1 MPEEKHSEAAA
12 AVQSAA
18 ASPYV
23 TGGGGFT
30 LERRI
35 ASIYL
40 AHMLRGSRADEL
52 RGRSVV
58 SVHFQ
63 APGELIDDII
73 IHAARE
79 GEDVESLTL
88 YVAARRAP
96 KFVTS
101 DEQTMKLLKKFIQ
114 AIALPDEEGM
124 EREFAI
130 AVAGVQ
136 TAPSQVADLASFARN
151 RPQTEF
157 FKLIASNGV
166 VAQELRDRLG
176 HLKGLVK
183 RALGAP
189 EVVVQDTIADETTW
203 KLLSRLSILSH
214 RVETPSQNDWA
225 DLANTLSTWSRA
237 GSLSGGQALRDRLE
251 ILAGE
256 YAAKAGV
263 VNSTM
268 LRRDLHD
275 HLTQSAEK
283 RHPGWAALLDAQD
296 EARALIRSQM
306 GADSTGKGLHLP
318 RTDLAGK
325 LRDYLGRGQDV
336 LVHGP
341 SGCGKS
347 ALVIGALTAELEERH
362 NGFEYVYVDLR
373 RLPATAMELRLAL
386 GAGLEVLL
394 SDVSAPVRYIV
405 VDNAGSPREGG
416 DSLLPWVIKAARS
429 AGLNFVA
436 VTTSETLGSVRT
448 VLDQAFKK
456 TEELEVPLLDDSE
469 LNRVGQHFP
478 KLLGLVSN
486 TRSRDILRRPM
497 VAHLLAQ
504 SGTEA
509 TSLSEVEALNEV
521 WERIVLGNSDLSRGT
536 PRAREEVLLK
546 LAYLSLA
553 PQSGVQQSLDPTA
566 LYGLE
571 RDGLLH
577 RATGLPWDPA
587 GQATF
592 FHDQIRLFA
601 ISKILMQSQH
611 PADLLLQ
618 NGAARWTL
626 PAARIAAQAIL
637 SAGASPALPVKGR
650 LNAAQIQFQALAD
663 AGHGERWAD
672 VPVEAALPLGGARDV
687 FGEDWDG
694 LLADEARGL
703 RRVLRILEQRHTHGI
718 QVDPLV
724 AEPIVDLLLER
735 GWPPVVDKDV
745 KTLVRRWLGALVLNG
760 SPAGQALR
768 LRVRAQLEAKI
779 EQEDHELQAQ
789 IKARHASRDR
799 KANLA
804 ADLGF
809 FTPAQQRRHT
819 SRAQLPTT
827 LRDDH
832 SIEVLALLGA
842 DLGTAGKAL
851 LLRVAENSPSD
862 LRAALEEVPA
872 ARGIAQFDPALLTR
886 LTAAYYIDSDIDP
899 DDQDEGWGFRD
910 EGIRGH
916 RSRGHWGAPF
926 NAFWMGSFL
935 VMLQHDFVGGVG
947 VINRMLDHAAKC
959 RVRTLHQSGLHAEDG
974 ASDGLPLVLTK
985 SERNYIGDDHVWSWY
1000 RGSSVGPYPCMSAL
1014 AALEWVCDGLVKQS
1028 GKSLEYLV
1036 PFLLRDSNNLAM
1048 PALVLGMLVR
1058 HLEDAGELVD
1068 PFLAEPELWDLE
1080 LSRTVNERLGY
1091 PSQTEGIAAP
1101 ERRLWGLREA
1111 ASHLAVH
1118 ADDGTETR
1126 LNAVADRLIER
1137 AKHRRG
1143 FADSMQAGST
1153 KPQWLALVEKNA
1165 GLLRK
1170 GQYRLVKYD
1179 DGYYLE
1185 QEISADVEESLRAT
1199 NLGLDRGYQTVG
1211 MTLRHI
1217 HSVYQPESAKTE
1229 MTLQVLTEDIA
1240 AAQDLLHDPPP
1251 TAVGLIDACTGV
1263 AASALNYHFLGKLEL
1278 PAEQLLWAAQV
1289 ILEAVELY
1297 DNEQNDTYEYGYFYQ
1312 GADRSA
1318 ARSVALLTL
1327 PQAADLRDALAAAGL
1342 GQDEI
1347 LKANRWAAT
1356 RSSRECRLFYGRSLD
1371 IVWASDGSES
1381 YWGPMLSLVED
1392 SARDCVIGEFVEDR
1406 QTTERILLAGP
1417 LEVALA
1423 GVPAERVIVQ
1433 NLIPAIRGLAGATR
1447 LPGNE
1452 GVRGRRL
1459 LTTLVET
1466 YGTARLQE
1474 KYADLHSGADMLNV
1488 VRALLPLIRAGE
1500 DGLLWQQ
1507 LDNFFSQSDLLA
1519 EFLRALAAAGE
1530 ETTEAAATV
1539 ESIWPAVMG
1548 HVLDLIGQGKLPAG
1562 NGLFPYSGVAS
1573 LIPNMSYQ
1581 GQYMYRETAGEAI
1594 VWWDAQS
1601 LQAEIERWLRVAC
1614 GKAECVDR
1622 LIALIS
1628 LLDEKDQVKPG
1639 LEWVEAIVLPDASEV
1654 AGRSYLLPEWLAK
1667 VRRYGLLST
1676 QPICRSAW
1684 QGIVDALLVSGE
1696 TRIAELDD

>member
-1 MPEEKHSEAAA
+1 
-12 AVQSAA
+12 
-18 ASPYV
+18 
-23 TGGGGFT
+23 
-30 LERRI
+30 
-35 ASIYL
+35 
-40 AHMLRGSRADEL
+40 
-52 RGRSVV
+52 
-58 SVHFQ
+58 
-63 APGELIDDII
+63 
-73 IHAARE
+73 
-79 GEDVESLTL
+79 
-88 YVAARRAP
+88 
-96 KFVTS
+96 
-101 DEQTMKLLKKFIQ
+101 
-114 AIALPDEEGM
+114 
-124 EREFAI
+124 
-130 AVAGVQ
+130 
-136 TAPSQVADLASFARN
+136 
-151 RPQTEF
+151 
-157 FKLIASNGV
+157 
-166 VAQELRDRLG
+166 
-176 HLKGLVK
+176 
-183 RALGAP
+183 
-189 EVVVQDTIADETTW
+189 
-203 KLLSRLSILSH
+203 
-214 RVETPSQNDWA
+214 
-225 DLANTLSTWSRA
+225 
-237 GSLSGGQALRDRLE
+237 
-251 ILAGE
+251 
-256 YAAKAGV
+256 
-263 VNSTM
+263 M

-275 HLTQSAEK
+275 HLTLSAEK
-283 RHPGWAALLDAQD
+283 RHPGWAALLDAQN
-296 EARALIRSQM
+296 EARSLIRAEM
-306 GADSTGKGLHLP
+306 GGDTLGKGLHLP
-318 RTDLAGK
+318 RTEVVGK

-394 SDVSAPVRYIV
+394 SDVSAPARYIV

-416 DSLLPWVIKAARS
+416 ASLLPWVINAART
-429 AGLNFVA
+429 AGLNFIV
-436 VTTSETLGSVRT
+436 VTTSETSGSVRT
-448 VLDQAFKK
+448 VLDQAFMK

-469 LNRVGQHFP
+469 LNSVGQHFP

-521 WERIVLGNSDLSRGT
+521 WENIVLGNSDISRGT

-553 PQSGVQQSLDPTA
+553 PQSGVQQTLDPTA

-601 ISKILMQSQH
+601 ISKILIQSQN

-637 SAGASPALPVKGR
+637 SAGTSSALPDKGR
-650 LNAAQIQFQALAD
+650 LNSTQIQFQALAD

-672 VPVEAALPLGGARDV
+672 VPVEAALPLRGARDV
-687 FGEDWDG
+687 FADAWDA
-694 LLADEARGL
+694 LLKDDASGL

-745 KTLVRRWLGALVLNG
+745 RTLKRRWLGALVLNEA
-760 SPAGQALR
+760 PAGQALR
-768 LRVRAQLEAKI
+768 LRVRAQLEEKI
-779 EQEDHELQAQ
+779 EQEDHELQGQ
-789 IKARHASRDR
+789 IKARHAARAAMSVADVDADR

-809 FTPAQQRRHT
+809 FSPAQQRRHA
-819 SRAQLPTT
+819 SRVELPKT

-842 DLGTAGKAL
+842 DLGAAGKAS
-851 LLRVAENSPSD
+851 LLRVAEYSPYD

-872 ARGIAQFDPALLTR
+872 ARGIAQFDPALLTS
-886 LTAAYYIDSDIDP
+886 LTAAYYIDLDVDP
-899 DDQDEGWGFRD
+899 DDQDERWGSRD

-935 VMLQHDFVGGVG
+935 TMLQHDFVGGVG

-959 RVRTLHQSGLHAEDG
+959 RVRTLRRSGLHAEDG
-974 ASDGLPLVLTK
+974 ENNRLSLALTQ
-985 SERNYIGDDHVWSWY
+985 SERDYIGDDHVWSWY

-1014 AALEWVCDGLVKQS
+1014 AALEWVCDGFVNQS

-1036 PFLLRDSNNLAM
+1036 PFLLRDCNNLAM
-1048 PALVLGMLVR
+1048 PSLVLGILVR
-1058 HLEDAGELVD
+1058 HLEDAGELID

-1080 LSRTVNERLGY
+1080 LSRALNERMGY

-1101 ERRLWGLREA
+1101 ERRSWGLREA

-1118 ADDGTETR
+1118 ADADTESR
-1126 LNAVADRLIER
+1126 LDAVADRLVAR
-1137 AKHRRG
+1137 AKQRRG
-1143 FADSMQAGST
+1143 FADSMQVGST

-1170 GQYRLVKYD
+1170 GKYRLVKYD

-1185 QEISADVEESLRAT
+1185 QEIPSDLEESLHAT
-1199 NLGLDRGYQTVG
+1199 NLSLDRGYQTIG

-1217 HSVYQPESAKTE
+1217 HSVYQPENAKTE
-1229 MTLQVLTEDIA
+1229 MTGQVLTEDIA
-1240 AAQDLLHDPPP
+1240 AAQDLLRDPPL
-1251 TAVGLIDACTGV
+1251 TAVGLLDACTGV
-1263 AASALNYHFLGKLEL
+1263 AASALNHHFLGKLEL

-1297 DNEQNDTYEYGYFYQ
+1297 DNDQDDTYEYGYFYQ

-1327 PQAADLRDALAAAGL
+1327 PQAADLRDALTAAGL
-1342 GQDEI
+1342 DQDEI
-1347 LKANRWAAT
+1347 LNANRWAAT

-1381 YWGPMLSLVED
+1381 YWGPMLSLIED
-1392 SARDCVIGEFVEDR
+1392 SARDCVIGEFVEGGQR
-1406 QTTERILLAGP
+1406 AERIVLAGP

-1423 GVPAERVIVQ
+1423 EVPTERVIVQ
-1433 NLIPAIRGLAGATR
+1433 NLIPAIRGLAGATQ

-1452 GVRGRRL
+1452 GVRGQSLLSRL
-1459 LTTLVET
+1459 AET

-1474 KYADLHSGADMLNV
+1474 KHRDLHSGSDMLNT
-1488 VRALLPLIRAGE
+1488 VRALLPLVRAGE
-1500 DGLLWQQ
+1500 VGLLWQQ

-1548 HVLDLIGQGKLPAG
+1548 HVLDLIGQSEVPAG
-1562 NGLFPYSGVAS
+1562 DGSFPYSGVAS
-1573 LIPNMSYQ
+1573 LIPNRSYQ
-1581 GQYMYRETAGEAI
+1581 GQYLYREAAGEPI
-1594 VWWDAQS
+1594 IWWDALS
-1601 LQAEIERWLRVAC
+1601 LQTQIERWLAVAC
-1614 GKAECVDR
+1614 GKPECVDR

-1628 LLDEKDQVKPG
+1628 VLDEKDQVKPG
-1639 LEWVEAIVLPDASEV
+1639 LEWVERVVLPDASEV

-1667 VRRYGLLST
+1667 VGGYGLLST
-1676 QPICRSAW
+1676 ESDCRSAW
-1684 QGIVDALLVSGE
+1684 QRIVDALLVSGE